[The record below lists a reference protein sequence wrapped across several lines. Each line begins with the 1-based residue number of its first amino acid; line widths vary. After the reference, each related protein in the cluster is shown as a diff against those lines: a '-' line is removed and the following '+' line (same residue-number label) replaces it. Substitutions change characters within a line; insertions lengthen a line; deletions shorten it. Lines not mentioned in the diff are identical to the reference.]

1 MSVRA
6 AVVACVMGLSS
17 ASKVHAEDVW
27 YPVPANAVFDTGDSW
42 RDQSWSFRLYGVQAC
57 LRGTTFTNSH
67 GTTQDC
73 GEASLAMLV
82 SLIRDLRPNCYTAAQ
97 VSAAHGRYVFC
108 LATPTRGAG
117 AGSRIDLGTALIASG
132 FAFPALKPDG
142 SPVHAPYLA
151 AQAVAK
157 AARAGLWAFDPPDPN
172 AILLRAM
179 RQPSAPA
186 AAGPVEGA
194 P

>member
-67 GTTQDC
+67 
-73 GEASLAMLV
+73 
-82 SLIRDLRPNCYTAAQ
+82 DLRPNCYTAAQ
-97 VSAAHGRYVFC
+97 VSAAHARYVFC